1 MGVRLEVKDL
11 ACRRSGRL
19 IFSGLSFALTQGE
32 ALVVTGRNGAGKS
45 TLLALLGQDARAQG
59 GAIAPQCG
67 GATVLVADAC
77 QKSVDLFNYFA
88 PQLGALVA
96 GGNTELGRGGTLG
109 GPGHFSVG
117 LRVNGMRSP
126 VPQLQN
132 VNISTSGFVRSQVST
147 EGTWV
152 GFPVADAAIGIF
164 KGIPLGVTN
173 VGGIDLLVNAAYVPT
188 LEEDDFEVRTAGS
201 SFKVGYGARL
211 GLLQETA
218 LVPGLAVSY
227 LRRELPTTSVIA
239 STQDGDRVGVTDV
252 GVRTDSWRVAASKNL
267 LFFGLA
273 VGAGQDSYDMGATLT
288 ADVVTT
294 GVPGTRAPLRDVRAS
309 QKLTRTNYFA
319 NLTLLNVPFFKLVGE
334 IGRTQGGSLAP
345 TYNDFDGRRPDQTY
359 TYGSVGV
366 RVGR

>member
-1 MGVRLEVKDL
+1 MT
-11 ACRRSGRL
+11 RRPL
-19 IFSGLSFALTQGE
+19 PALQT
-32 ALVVTGRNGAGKS
+32 AAA
-45 TLLALLGQDARAQG
+45 TLLALLAQDARAQG

>member
-1 MGVRLEVKDL
+1 MT
-11 ACRRSGRL
+11 RRSL
-19 IFSGLSFALTQGE
+19 APLA
-32 ALVVTGRNGAGKS
+32 AA
-45 TLLALLGQDARAQG
+45 LLALPARDARAQG
-59 GAIAPQCG
+59 GAIAPQC
-67 GATVLVADAC
+67 AATTVLVADAC

-126 VPQLQN
+126 VPQLQDVN
-132 VNISTSGFVRSQVST
+132 VSTTGFVRSQVST

-152 GFPVADAAIGIF
+152 GFPVADAAIGVF
-164 KGIPLGVTN
+164 KGLPLGVTN

-188 LEEDDFEVRTAGS
+188 VEEDDFEVRTAGS
-201 SFKVGYGARL
+201 SLKLGYGARL
-211 GLLQETA
+211 GLLQESA
-218 LVPGLAVSY
+218 LVPGVAVSY
-227 LRRELPTTSVIA
+227 LRRELPKTSVIA
-239 STQDGDRVGVTDV
+239 TTEDGDRVGVTDV
-252 GVRTDSWRVAASKNL
+252 GVRTDSWRLAASKNL

-273 VGAGQDSYDMGATLT
+273 LGVGQDSYDMGASLS

-294 GVPGTRAPLRDVRAS
+294 VPGTTAPLRNVSAK

-319 NLTLLNVPFFKLVGE
+319 NLTLLNLPFFKLVGE
-334 IGRTQGGSLAP
+334 IGRTLGGSLAP
-345 TYNDFDGRRPDQTY
+345 TYNDFDGRRPDQSY